1 MRIKTLDAYEFVAAF
16 LLANLLSLLVSP
28 GPNASFHHLS
38 AQSFAQGL
46 AGLYRQAGEHAAHSG
61 APVLLCPVRWIHFHC
76 REQADW
82 SRGLMGFADHNR
94 NRAFDSPDRLFRR
107 ELPLPS
113 HLRLRAL
120 RGPGAV
126 RFEAGSGRVLADTPW
141 LLCDLR
147 SGPRAWVLQR
157 AGRHGFRVRDA
168 SAAES
173 RHCRDDRTHATRP

>member
-28 GPNASFHHLS
+28 GPSASFQHLS
-38 AQSFAQGL
+38 ARSFAQGL
-46 AGLYRQAGEHAAHSG
+46 AGLYRQAGEHAARTGS
-61 APVLLCPVRWIHFHC
+61 PVLLCPVRWIHFHC
-76 REQADW
+76 RQQPDW
-82 SRGLMGFADHNR
+82 SRGLMAFADHSR
-94 NRAFDSPDRLFRR
+94 NRIFDPADELLRR

-120 RGPGAV
+120 RGPMQV

-147 SGPRAWVLQR
+147 SAPRAWVLR
-157 AGRHGFRVRDA
+157 RDGAGRFQVRDA
-168 SAAES
+168 GAADTA
-173 RHCRDDRTHATRP
+173 RCRDE

>member
-1 MRIKTLDAYEFVAAF
+1 MRIKTLDAYEFIAAF

-28 GPNASFHHLS
+28 GPSASFHHLS

-46 AGLYRQAGEHAAHSG
+46 AGLYRQAGAHAADTG
-61 APVLLCPVRWIHFHC
+61 APVLLCPVRWIHFRC
-76 REQADW
+76 RDQLDW
-82 SRGLMGFADHNR
+82 SRGLMAFADRNR
-94 NRAFDSPDRLFRR
+94 NRAFDSPDELLRR

-120 RGPGAV
+120 RGPVLV

-147 SGPRAWVLQR
+147 SDARAWVLR
-157 AGRHGFRVRDA
+157 RVGGYGFQVRDA
-168 SAAES
+168 GAADVA
-173 RHCRDDRTHATRP
+173 RCREE